1 MCSTSWGVST
11 EWSRSADGN
20 RVEPE
25 EVEANLARNPSVR
38 QVTALAPHD
47 EQGQRYLLAFVV
59 SVVGSRLSES
69 DLRATAEVSLPD
81 WMVPARF
88 VLRDTLPVTD
98 TGTRHLP
105 QPTRPGRRVLGVLS
119 TPGLVIEHGK
129 RSGREQRA
137 DAAHPC
143 AGPSPLHL
151 RTRSGQ
157 GLHQRGGPGAGLAVE
172 EGFDDGHSVPGNG
185 IVQLP
190 RLMLWWQR
198 ASILPPGPKPGNPSR
213 GGTQPSAR
221 VS

>member
-1 MCSTSWGVST
+1 MYRTGDYLRTLDNGVLDFVGRVDRR
-11 EWSRSADGN
+11 SRSADGN

-105 QPTRPGRRVLGVLS
+105 QPTRPGR
-119 TPGLVIEHGK
+119 
-129 RSGREQRA
+129 
-137 DAAHPC
+137 
-143 AGPSPLHL
+143 
-151 RTRSGQ
+151 
-157 GLHQRGGPGAGLAVE
+157 
-172 EGFDDGHSVPGNG
+172 
-185 IVQLP
+185 
-190 RLMLWWQR
+190 
-198 ASILPPGPKPGNPSR
+198 
-213 GGTQPSAR
+213 
-221 VS
+221 